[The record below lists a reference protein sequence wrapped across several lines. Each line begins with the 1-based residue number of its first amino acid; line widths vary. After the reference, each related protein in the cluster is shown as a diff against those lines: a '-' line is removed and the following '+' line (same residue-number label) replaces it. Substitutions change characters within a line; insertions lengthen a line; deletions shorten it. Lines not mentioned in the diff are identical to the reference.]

1 MGVAQ
6 APDIF
11 IGLAKRLHSRKDV
24 GFLFV
29 GRGNSLD
36 SLKSLVRAYHIDN
49 VAFFDEIEPD
59 EISDLY
65 DQCEVGMVSL
75 SGKHKSH
82 NIPGKFISYMQNGL
96 PVLAKINAGNDLA
109 EIIRENK
116 VGEVCETEDLDELE
130 KLARKMLDE
139 IEAGSKMAVNCK
151 LLFEQRFNVTNT
163 VQKIVVG
170 LSS

>member
-1 MGVAQ
+1 MVA
-6 APDIF
+6 
-11 IGLAKRLHSRKDV
+11 
-24 GFLFV
+24 
-29 GRGNSLD
+29 
-36 SLKSLVRAYHIDN
+36 
-49 VAFFDEIEPD
+49 
-59 EISDLY
+59 
-65 DQCEVGMVSL
+65 L

-109 EIIRENK
+109 EMIRENN

-139 IEAGSKMAVNCK
+139 IDAGSRMAVNCK
-151 LLFEQRFNVTNT
+151 LLFEQRFDVQNT
-163 VQKIVVG
+163 VQKIVAG